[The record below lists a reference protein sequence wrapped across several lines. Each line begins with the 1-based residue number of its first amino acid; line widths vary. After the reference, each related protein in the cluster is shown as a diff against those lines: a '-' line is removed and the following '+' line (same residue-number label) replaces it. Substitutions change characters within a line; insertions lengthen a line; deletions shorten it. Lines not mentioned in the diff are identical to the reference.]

1 MRRFIRP
8 SLLVALATAL
18 AALVGSGNN
27 WGP

>member
-8 SLLVALATAL
+8 SVVVALAIAVS
-18 AALVGSGNN
+18 ALVGSGRN

>member
-8 SLLVALATAL
+8 SLVVALAAAVSAL
-18 AALVGSGNN
+18 AASGRN

>member
-8 SLLVALATAL
+8 SLVAALAVAVSAL
-18 AALVGSGNN
+18 AASGRN